1 MSDDYYH
8 DDPIEEKTKR
18 KLRTNLLT
26 PAALII
32 GSVLFFQSTF
42 AGNITLNSG
51 ASVEFGQGVSQ
62 AVACS
67 GSNNL
72 TLTPYSTFTN
82 AAGAGGT
89 HYFSS
94 FTVSGIPASCD
105 GVDFSMNAFG
115 NSSIQPLA
123 ILDKSF
129 GGVMV
134 YNSGSTFT
142 SSYGTSI
149 SGSAG
154 TFTVNFTDPIALS
167 SSVFKLTIQSS
178 PRTTW
183 RCAQGGSCSVGDIGP
198 ASGKIFYATATPFSC
213 GPTRSTTCR
222 YLEAAP
228 NSWSSPSDPTRTW
241 AQSTPIKYDTA
252 TVKNAS
258 SPETATATA
267 IGWGHRNTLAI
278 ILQGNTNPATSAAAL
293 AASYMPTIGGVVV
306 DDWFLPAYAE
316 VAALL
321 TNAQVV
327 GLTSNKTYWSSSES
341 SATAAL
347 NYAVNS
353 SWIVAPGN
361 NSKNNGAPTVRA
373 VRSF

>member
-115 NSSIQPLA
+115 NSSSQPLA

-183 RCAQGGSCSVGDIGP
+183 RCAQGVG
-198 ASGKIFYATATPFSC
+198 
-213 GPTRSTTCR
+213 R
-222 YLEAAP
+222 
-228 NSWSSPSDPTRTW
+228 
-241 AQSTPIKYDTA
+241 Q
-252 TVKNAS
+252 
-258 SPETATATA
+258 
-267 IGWGHRNTLAI
+267 
-278 ILQGNTNPATSAAAL
+278 
-293 AASYMPTIGGVVV
+293 
-306 DDWFLPAYAE
+306 
-316 VAALL
+316 
-321 TNAQVV
+321 
-327 GLTSNKTYWSSSES
+327 
-341 SATAAL
+341 
-347 NYAVNS
+347 
-353 SWIVAPGN
+353 
-361 NSKNNGAPTVRA
+361 
-373 VRSF
+373 

>member
-1 MSDDYYH
+1 M
-8 DDPIEEKTKR
+8 
-18 KLRTNLLT
+18 
-26 PAALII
+26 
-32 GSVLFFQSTF
+32 
-42 AGNITLNSG
+42 
-51 ASVEFGQGVSQ
+51 
-62 AVACS
+62 
-67 GSNNL
+67 
-72 TLTPYSTFTN
+72 
-82 AAGAGGT
+82 
-89 HYFSS
+89 
-94 FTVSGIPASCD
+94 
-105 GVDFSMNAFG
+105 
-115 NSSIQPLA
+115 
-123 ILDKSF
+123 
-129 GGVMV
+129 
-134 YNSGSTFT
+134 
-142 SSYGTSI
+142 
-149 SGSAG
+149 
-154 TFTVNFTDPIALS
+154 
-167 SSVFKLTIQSS
+167 
-178 PRTTW
+178 
-183 RCAQGGSCSVGDIGP
+183 
-198 ASGKIFYATATPFSC
+198 
-213 GPTRSTTCR
+213 
-222 YLEAAP
+222 EAAP

>member
-1 MSDDYYH
+1 MTDDHYH
-8 DDPIEEKTKR
+8 DDPIEEIPKR
-18 KLRTNLLT
+18 KLRSNLLT
-26 PAALII
+26 PAVFVI
-32 GSVLFFQSTF
+32 GSILFFQSTL
-42 AGNITLNSG
+42 AGNISLSSG
-51 ASVEFGQGVSQ
+51 TGIEFGQGVSQ
-62 AVACS
+62 TVACS
-67 GSNNL
+67 GSQNL
-72 TLTPYSTFTN
+72 TVTARSSFVN
-82 AAGAGGT
+82 AAGGGGS
-89 HYFSS
+89 HYLDAIS
-94 FTVSGIPASCD
+94 VSNIPTSCN
-105 GVDFSMNAFG
+105 GVDFSINAFG
-115 NSSIQPLA
+115 NSSNQPLA
-123 ILDKSF
+123 ILDKTF

-154 TFTVNFTDPIALS
+154 TFTVNFTNPIALS

-183 RCAQGGSCSVGDIGP
+183 RCAQGGSCSVGDTGP
-198 ASGKIFYATATPFSC
+198 AGGKIFYATATPFPC

-228 NSWSSPSDPTRTW
+228 NGWFSAADPTRTW
-241 AQSTPIKYDTA
+241 AQGTPIKYDTA
-252 TVKNAS
+252 TVNNAS

-267 IGWGHRNTLAI
+267 IGWGYRNTLAI
-278 ILQGNTNPATSAAAL
+278 ILQGNSNPATSAAAI

-327 GLTSNKTYWSSSES
+327 GLTSNRTYWSSTES
-341 SATAAL
+341 SATVAL
-347 NYAVNS
+347 NYAVNA
-353 SWIVAPGN
+353 SWIVAPGT
-361 NSKNNGAPTVRA
+361 NSKANGAPSVRA
-373 VRSF
+373 TRSF